1 MIQTKACCG
10 ICDQEKEAGFYLY
23 QLYICLE
30 CEQQIVQAEPEQEI
44 YHQFVKKLKGMTKET
59 LYS

>member
-10 ICDQEKEAGFYLY
+10 ICDEEKESGFYLY
-23 QLYICLE
+23 RLYICLE
-30 CEQQIVQAEPEQEI
+30 CERQIVQAEPEQDI
-44 YHQFVKKLKGMTKET
+44 YQQFVKRLRGVRTET